1 MSDWEEVNAEEIKE
15 YVERNGVTGI
25 NEFFRIQLERWRNV
39 EVNVGITGDSGV
51 GKSSFINVIRG

>member
-25 NEFFRIQLERWRNV
+25 DEFFRIQLERWRNV